1 MSEPRITSGNWHQT
15 GPVIRGFSKLAGRAM
30 GTKDPQ
36 VFLVL
41 GRTKRLFWGWLM
53 FAGGLMPG
61 GKLPR
66 RETELIIL
74 RVATLTG
81 SAYERAHHE
90 RIGKRAG
97 VTTEDLGAVTVGP
110 TDEHW
115 NAREVALLTAVDE
128 LHDQKDLSNASWA
141 ALREHLDERRSVE
154 FLLLTGHYEMLATA
168 LNTLRIEP
176 DPPRK

>member
-1 MSEPRITSGNWHQT
+1 MTGPRITSGTWRET
-15 GPVIRGFSKLAGRAM
+15 GPIIGGFGSLAGRAM
-30 GTKDPQ
+30 GTKPPQ
-36 VFLVL
+36 VFMVL

-66 RETELIIL
+66 RETELVIL
-74 RVATLTG
+74 RVAELAA
-81 SAYERAHHE
+81 SAYERSHHE

-97 VTTEDLGAVTVGP
+97 VTKGDLAAVIVGP
-110 TDEHW
+110 SDAHW
-115 NAREVALLTAVDE
+115 NDRERVLLSAVDE
-128 LHDQKDLSNASWA
+128 LHETKDLADESWA

-154 FLLLTGHYEMLATA
+154 FLLLTGHYEMLATT

-176 DPPRK
+176 DPPR